1 MANKLPL
8 TDQNLQRNIMC
19 LQKLAILSQV
29 MMFENLELDTDFKIP
44 ILNNFAKRIKSDCDA
59 IQKHLKNT
67 GRYGIR
73 FNDATDEYSSEIYR
87 TIDLICGLDIS
98 LIKEFNDNLQKEFEV
113 IGL

>member
-1 MANKLPL
+1 MSNKLPL

-29 MMFENLELDTDFKIP
+29 IMFENLELDTDFKIP
-44 ILNNFAKRIKSDCDA
+44 ILNNFTKRIKSDCEA

-67 GRYGIR
+67 GRYGVR
-73 FNDATDEYSSEIYR
+73 FNETTDEYSSEIYR